1 MLDGVSDARG
11 EKLPLPERD
20 AEPESVMNEGEGS
33 ILLEVDAQCVK
44 LAEPVMEMLA
54 VEETV
59 GELIVDA
66 LSDGEVDVDSEVE
79 VD

>member
-54 VEETV
+54 VEEAV
-59 GELIVDA
+59 GDVIVDA
-66 LSDGEVDVDSEVE
+66 LSDGEVDVVSEVE